1 MKQIDFRQDLLP
13 LKDKIYRLGLR
24 ITLNTQEAEDLTQD
38 TLIRVWNKRNEL
50 GNVANLEAYC
60 LTICRNMA
68 LDRLALKEN
77 TNLPLDIDGSEAL
90 DNARTPEEQLE
101 HNEKLQRVNQLFNA
115 LPEKM
120 RTALQLRDIEGKSYQ
135 EAAQVMGVTEESFKV
150 TLHRAR
156 KAIRNQYEKIE
167 NYGL

>member
-77 TNLPLDIDGSEAL
+77 TNLPLDIDGSDAL

>member
-13 LKDKIYRLGLR
+13 LKDKIYRMGLR
-24 ITLNTQEAEDLTQD
+24 ITLNVQEAEDLTQD
-38 TLIRVWNKRNEL
+38 TLLRVWNKRNEL
-50 GNVANLEAYC
+50 DNVASLEAYC

-77 TNLPLDIDGSEAL
+77 SNLPLDTEGTDAP
-90 DNARTPEEQLE
+90 DNSRTPEEQLE
-101 HNEKLQRVNQLFNA
+101 HDEKLRRVNQLFNA

-135 EAAQVMGVTEESFKV
+135 EAAQIMGVTEETFKV

>member
-13 LKDKIYRLGLR
+13 LKDKIYRMGLR
-24 ITLNTQEAEDLTQD
+24 ITLNAQEAEDLTQD
-38 TLIRVWNKRNEL
+38 TLLRVWNKRNEL
-50 GNVANLEAYC
+50 NNVASLEAYC

-77 TNLPLDIDGSEAL
+77 SNLPLDTEGTDAP

-101 HNEKLQRVNQLFNA
+101 YDEKLRRVNQLFNA

-135 EAAQVMGVTEESFKV
+135 EAAQVMGVTEETFKV